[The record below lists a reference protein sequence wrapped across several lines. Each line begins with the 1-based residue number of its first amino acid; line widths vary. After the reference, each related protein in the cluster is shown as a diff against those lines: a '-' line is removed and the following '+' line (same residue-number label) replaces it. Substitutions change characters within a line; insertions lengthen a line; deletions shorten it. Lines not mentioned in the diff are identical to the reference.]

1 MLIYLTTMLLSVCI
15 CLRMQMLRA
24 GRQGVLMS
32 AHRTQVFY
40 CLVLIA
46 VLSVVVGWR
55 KCIGTDY
62 GNYIDIY
69 SLTQGKTYSQ
79 ILGEDEPF
87 FGIINLFCSD
97 FFHDYLPV
105 FVFVAILSVVLIVYG
120 IYQNSTNYALSVFL
134 LIAGMYY
141 FDLFNGMRQ
150 MISTA
155 IMFAA
160 YPLIKKKKW
169 IWLIVLTIVSAQ
181 FHASAYIIFAAFVFS
196 YYIKPKSLGTILL
209 VSAFLFIFLQ
219 FESFSK
225 HLVDFLISSESNY
238 ANYETT
244 LSQTDMGANILRF
257 GLTAVPAILS
267 IVFWRYLKLQGK
279 DAEILVNLSVI
290 NSCFMLIATKNW
302 IFARFCM
309 FFGIYNI
316 LLWPRILDC
325 FEPRSKRIMT
335 AGVIVVYF
343 AYFWLIVHTDS
354 NLLPYQSW
362 LFGGVYA

>member
-1 MLIYLTTMLLSVCI
+1 M
-15 CLRMQMLRA
+15 
-24 GRQGVLMS
+24 
-32 AHRTQVFY
+32 
-40 CLVLIA
+40 
-46 VLSVVVGWR
+46 
-55 KCIGTDY
+55 
-62 GNYIDIY
+62 
-69 SLTQGKTYSQ
+69 
-79 ILGEDEPF
+79 
-87 FGIINLFCSD
+87 
-97 FFHDYLPV
+97 
-105 FVFVAILSVVLIVYG
+105 LIVYV
-120 IYQNSTNYALSVFL
+120 IYQNSTNYVLSVFL

-302 IFARFCM
+302 VFARFCM

-325 FEPRSKRIMT
+325 FEPRSKRMMT

-343 AYFWLIVHTDS
+343 VYFWLIVHTDS